1 MSKSKY
7 LVELLG
13 ESRLNGAK
21 IESIPLNLRPINE
34 DESYIIQ
41 DDLHHYLLER
51 NYGKVV
57 GYKIGCTTK
66 VMQKYLGIAN
76 PCVGGVY
83 DINVNQLEGNYKY
96 DKFISPGVE
105 CEIGLLLAED
115 LSPENYPHNK
125 LSVQKAVSGV
135 MASIEIVDNRWVNY
149 KSIDT
154 LSLIADDFFG
164 SGCVLGNRTK
174 LDSINLSEII
184 GRMFI
189 NDKLVGTGYGKD
201 IMGDPLEALVWL
213 ANFMSIK
220 GKTLKTNQ
228 FISLGSII
236 ETQWVNLGDSVYI
249 EIEGLGSVVANFM

>member
-1 MSKSKY
+1 MSNSKY

-13 ESRLNGAK
+13 ASRLKGSRIK
-21 IESIPLNLRPINE
+21 SIPLNLRPINE
-34 DESYIIQ
+34 DESYIVQ
-41 DDLHHYLLER
+41 DSLHKYLFE
-51 NYGKVV
+51 NKFGKII

-66 VMQKYLGIAN
+66 VMQEYLGIPN
-76 PCVGGVY
+76 PCVGAVY
-83 DINVNQLEGNYKY
+83 DMNVRHIEGNYKFSN
-96 DKFISPGVE
+96 FISPGVE
-105 CEIGLLLAED
+105 CEIAVLLGKDLA
-115 LSPENYPHNK
+115 PENYPYNK
-125 LSVQKAVSGV
+125 ISVQKAISSV
-135 MASIEIVDNRWVNY
+135 MASIEIVDDRWVDY

-154 LSLIADDFFG
+154 PSLIADDFFA
-164 SGCVLGNRTK
+164 SGCVLGNRVK
-174 LDSINLSEII
+174 LDNINLPEINGYMSIN
-184 GRMFI
+184 
-189 NDKLVGTGYGKD
+189 NKLVGTGFGKD